1 MVFASSRRK
10 HHLLM
15 KRTVIFLSTV
25 ITLIALVIVVSSD
38 AQNDVASERN
48 AEREAQHEARQ
59 QRRAERLAAYEHYV
73 ESLVLSH
80 NYRFVPQTMQQ
91 LPAGI
96 MRNLEN
102 PHYEITV
109 WSSAVDVCI
118 PFLKGYTP
126 PYYPVEFNY
135 VLSSVQGYTAE
146 QTNYGW
152 QVTFQSTMF
161 SATDYTFIFEIYS
174 RYGGAQLTISS
185 PFYNSVQYTGNVFGI

>member
-1 MVFASSRRK
+1 
-10 HHLLM
+10 
-15 KRTVIFLSTV
+15 
-25 ITLIALVIVVSSD
+25 
-38 AQNDVASERN
+38 
-48 AEREAQHEARQ
+48 
-59 QRRAERLAAYEHYV
+59 
-73 ESLVLSH
+73 
-80 NYRFVPQTMQQ
+80 
-91 LPAGI
+91 

-135 VLSSVQGYTAE
+135 VLSSVEGYMAE

-161 SATDYTFIFEIYS
+161 SANDYTFTFEIYS
-174 RYGGAQLTISS
+174 RYGGALLTISS
-185 PFYNSVQYTGNVFGI
+185 PFYNSVQYTGNIFGI